1 MATPTLVNTTLPI
14 DSNGRPIPV
23 PRTSQTRVNLT
34 AGVASSNSALPSGG
48 FRLVFIRCTDH
59 IWINWGTAGVT
70 ASAANTSQ
78 LHPAG
83 ESVQVVPTGATHI
96 AVLRVGSTDVPV
108 QVEGCAIP

>member
-1 MATPTLVNTTLPI
+1 MATPTVVNTTLPI

-23 PRTSQTRVNLT
+23 PRTSQSRVNLT
-34 AGVASSNSALPSGG
+34 AGVASSNAALPSGG
-48 FRLVFIRCTDH
+48 YKLVFVRCTDH
-59 IWINWGTAGVT
+59 VFINWGTSGVT
-70 ASAANTSQ
+70 ASTGATSQ

-96 AVLRVGSTDVPV
+96 AVIRIGASDVPV